1 MAQFEVE
8 QITYLG
14 ERKEEIDF
22 RIAYVRIDDYL
33 DWEVI
38 IRGTTDKYILFIET
52 MKKNEQ
58 PLFEFITTEGEVF
71 QGRTKIMKFIPK
83 LTDTEID
90 LFGIGK
96 LNGYEIKSV
105 Q

>member
-8 QITYLG
+8 KITYLG
-14 ERKEEIDF
+14 KRKEEIDF
-22 RIAYVRIDDYL
+22 QIAYVRIDDYL

-38 IRGTTDKYILFIET
+38 VRGTTDKVAFFVEI

-58 PLFEFITTEGEVF
+58 PIFEFITTEGDVF
-71 QGRTKIMKFIPK
+71 QGRTKIVKFIPK
-83 LTDTEID
+83 LIDTEID

-105 Q
+105 H

>member
-8 QITYLG
+8 KITYLG
-14 ERKEEIDF
+14 KRKEEIDF

-38 IRGTTDKYILFIET
+38 VRGTTDKVALFVEI

-58 PLFEFITTEGEVF
+58 PVFEFITTEGDVF
-71 QGRTKIMKFIPK
+71 QGRTKIVKFIPK
-83 LTDTEID
+83 LIDTEID

-105 Q
+105 H

>member
-1 MAQFEVE
+1 MAQFELE
-8 QITYLG
+8 KITYLG

-22 RIAYVRIDDYL
+22 RVAYVSIDNYL
-33 DWEVI
+33 DWKVI
-38 IRGTTDKYILFIET
+38 VRGTTDQDMIFIEI

-58 PLFEFITTEGEVF
+58 PMFEFITTEGEVL
-71 QGRTKIMKFIPK
+71 QGRTKIVKFIPQ
-83 LTDTEID
+83 LSDTEID

-96 LNGYEIKSV
+96 LNGYEVKSV

>member
-1 MAQFEVE
+1 MAQFEVGK
-8 QITYLG
+8 ITYLG
-14 ERKEEIDF
+14 KRKEEIDF

-38 IRGTTDKYILFIET
+38 IRGTTDKGALFVET

-58 PLFEFITTEGEVF
+58 PVFEFITTEGDVF
-71 QGRTKIMKFIPK
+71 QGRTKIVKFIQK
-83 LTDTEID
+83 LIDTEID

-105 Q
+105 H

>member
-1 MAQFEVE
+1 MAQFEVGK
-8 QITYLG
+8 ITYLG

-22 RIAYVRIDDYL
+22 RIAYVRINDYL

-38 IRGTTDKYILFIET
+38 IRGTTDKDTIFIEI

-58 PLFEFITTEGEVF
+58 PVLEFITTEGEVL
-71 QGRTKIMKFIPK
+71 QGRTKIVKFIPK
-83 LTDTEID
+83 LIDTEID

>member
-1 MAQFEVE
+1 MAQFELEKV
-8 QITYLG
+8 TYLG

-22 RIAYVRIDDYL
+22 HVAYVSIDNYL
-33 DWEVI
+33 DWKVI
-38 IRGTTDKYILFIET
+38 IRGTTDQNKIFIEI

-58 PLFEFITTEGEVF
+58 PVFELITTEGETL
-71 QGRTKIMKFIPK
+71 QGRTKIVRFIHK
-83 LTDTEID
+83 LIDTEID

-96 LNGYEIKSV
+96 LNGYEIRSV

>member
-1 MAQFEVE
+1 MTQFEVE
-8 QITYLG
+8 KITYLG
-14 ERKEEIDF
+14 KEKEEIDF

-38 IRGTTDKYILFIET
+38 IRGTTDKGAIFVEI

-58 PLFEFITTEGEVF
+58 PEFEFITTEGEVL
-71 QGRTKIMKFIPK
+71 QGRTKIVKFIPK

>member
-8 QITYLG
+8 KITYLG
-14 ERKEEIDF
+14 EKKEDIDF

-33 DWEVI
+33 DWKVI
-38 IRGTTDKYILFIET
+38 IRGTTDKDTIFIET

-58 PLFEFITTEGEVF
+58 PVFELITTEGEVF
-71 QGRTKIMKFIPK
+71 QGRTKLVKFTPK
-83 LTDTEID
+83 LTDTEIE